1 MGKASYVSNKNKQL
15 SSLFGDSVR
24 SKIVTILLDG
34 KEIKSSEINK
44 KVNLF
49 GEEYGISIIQEHI
62 TNLKNNGFITQ
73 RREGRQIYSRINSSG
88 NIFLRNF
95 CELMKAPNAKKGG
108 SEIKMRKTTSQ
119 WINEVQN
126 AIKNDTEINLE
137 EIYIDNM
144 AQQMVV
150 NPQQFNKSVLVS
162 TNLFM
167 DIISELASGI
177 VGSIGLIYSSNMGES
192 YAMFEAAHGSAPSFK
207 GQNKVNPTATVLAGA
222 WMAEYLGETHIR
234 NAIFSAT
241 EHVINE
247 GKTITFDIGGNANT
261 SQMADAITTLAKE
274 KLRK

>member
-34 KEIKSSEINK
+34 KEIKTSEINK

-73 RREGRQIYSRINSSG
+73 RREGRQIYSRINSTG

-119 WINEVQN
+119 WINEVQS
-126 AIKNDTEINLE
+126 AI
-137 EIYIDNM
+137 NM
-144 AQQMVV
+144 IT
-150 NPQQFNKSVLVS
+150 K
-162 TNLFM
+162 
-167 DIISELASGI
+167 
-177 VGSIGLIYSSNMGES
+177 
-192 YAMFEAAHGSAPSFK
+192 HK
-207 GQNKVNPTATVLAGA
+207 
-222 WMAEYLGETHIR
+222 LGEKFTSTQIR
-234 NAIFSAT
+234 ERVNIESQRLFQILGT
-241 EHVINE
+241 MIERGMIGKVE
-247 GKTITFDIGGNANT
+247 GRRGLYFVK
-261 SQMADAITTLAKE
+261 AK
-274 KLRK
+274 LS